1 MIAGFLAEL
10 MKLARR
16 PAMWLIVSV
25 WMTLSLVFGYV
36 FPYSSY
42 RGTPSGP
49 NAGTNLGQRV
59 LSEALPAA
67 LVPAAVQG
75 FPLFAGA
82 LALLIGV
89 LATGGEYG
97 WDTMKVLLTMG
108 PRRVSVLAG
117 KLLALTVVMLLIVL
131 ATFIVDGAASLLVAS
146 VTDGPVDWPPIG
158 ELLIGVAAGWLVVGM
173 WCLAGAFLGT
183 LVRGTALGVGV
194 GLVWALAVENLL
206 RIFGSIVDLVDFVQR
221 FMPGTNA
228 GALAAAIG
236 VPVQGQ
242 PGGTPGVT
250 DVVGGTS
257 AAVVLAVYLTM
268 FVATSAVLIRR
279 RDVA

>member
-10 MKLARR
+10 MKLVRR
-16 PAMWLIVSV
+16 PAMWIVVGV

-36 FPYSSY
+36 FPYFNY

-49 NAGTNLGQRV
+49 GANTDLGERV
-59 LSEALPAA
+59 LSEALPAQ
-67 LVPAAVQG
+67 LVPAAIQG
-75 FPLFAGA
+75 FPMFAGA

-108 PRRVSVLAG
+108 PRRLSVLAG
-117 KLLALTVVMLLIVL
+117 KLLGLTAAMLLVVL
-131 ATFIVDGAASLLVAS
+131 ATFVVDGAASLLVAS
-146 VTDGPVDWPPIG
+146 VTDKPVDWPPIG
-158 ELLIGVAAGWLVVGM
+158 ELITGVGAGWLIVGT

-183 LVRGTALGVGV
+183 LVRGTALGVGI

-206 RIFGSIVDLVDFVQR
+206 RIFGSIVAVVDVVQR

-228 GALAAAIG
+228 GALAAALG
-236 VPVQGQ
+236 VSVQGQ

-250 DVVGGTS
+250 DAVGGP
-257 AAVVLAVYLTM
+257 AAALVLAAYLVI
-268 FVATSAVLIRR
+268 FVTASGMLVHR

>member
-1 MIAGFLAEL
+1 MIASLVAEL
-10 MKLARR
+10 MKLAKR
-16 PAMWLIVSV
+16 PALWVVVGV

-36 FPYSSY
+36 FPYFSY

-49 NAGTNLGQRV
+49 DAGADLGERV

-67 LVPAAVQG
+67 LVPAAIQG

-82 LALLIGV
+82 LALLLGV
-89 LATGGEYG
+89 LASGGEYG
-97 WDTMKVLLTMG
+97 WRTMKVLLTLG
-108 PRRVSVLAG
+108 PSRLSVLAG
-117 KLLALTVVMLLIVL
+117 KLLALAVAMLLIVL
-131 ATFIVDGAASLLVAS
+131 STFVVDASASLLVAS
-146 VTDGPVDWPPIG
+146 ATDKPVDWPPLG
-158 ELLIGVAAGWLVVGM
+158 ELIAGVGAGWLVVGM

-183 LVRGTALGVGV
+183 LVRGTALAVGL

-206 RIFGSIVDLVDFVQR
+206 RIFGSIVDAVDVVQR

-228 GALAAAIG
+228 GALAAALG

-250 DVVGGTS
+250 DVVGGMP
-257 AAVVLAVYLTM
+257 AALVLVAYLVV
-268 FVATSAVLIRR
+268 FVAASAVLVLR

>member
-1 MIAGFLAEL
+1 MVASFLAEL
-10 MKLARR
+10 TKLARR
-16 PAMWLIVSV
+16 PATWLVVGV
-25 WMTLSLVFGYV
+25 WLTLSLLFGYV
-36 FPYSSY
+36 FPYFSY

-49 NAGTNLGQRV
+49 DAGANLGERV

-67 LVPAAVQG
+67 LVPAAIQG
-75 FPLFAGA
+75 LPLFAGA
-82 LALLIGV
+82 LALLLGV

-97 WDTMKVLLTMG
+97 WDTVKILLTMG
-108 PRRVSVLAG
+108 PGRLSVLAG
-117 KLLALTVVMLLIVL
+117 KLLALSLVMVLVVC

-146 VTDGPVDWPPIG
+146 ITDKPVHWPPI
-158 ELLIGVAAGWLVVGM
+158 EALLTGLGAGWLVVGM
-173 WCLAGAFLGT
+173 WCLAGAFLGI
-183 LVRGTALGVGV
+183 LVRGTALGVGI

-206 RIFGSIVDLVDFVQR
+206 RIFGSIVDVVDVVQR

-228 GALAAAIG
+228 GALAAALG

-257 AAVVLAVYLTM
+257 AALVLAAYLAV
-268 FVATSAVLIRR
+268 FVAASAVLIRR
-279 RDVA
+279 RDIA

>member
-1 MIAGFLAEL
+1 MIASFLAEL
-10 MKLARR
+10 TKLARR
-16 PAMWLIVSV
+16 PATWLVVGV
-25 WMTLSLVFGYV
+25 WLTLSLLFGYV
-36 FPYSSY
+36 FPYFSY

-49 NAGTNLGQRV
+49 NAGANLGERV

-67 LVPAAVQG
+67 LVPAAIQG
-75 FPLFAGA
+75 LPLFAGA
-82 LALLIGV
+82 LALLLGV

-97 WDTMKVLLTMG
+97 WDTVKVLLTMG
-108 PRRVSVLAG
+108 PGRLSVLAG
-117 KLLALTVVMLLIVL
+117 KLLALSLVMLLVVC

-146 VTDGPVDWPPIG
+146 ITDKPVHWPPIG
-158 ELLIGVAAGWLVVGM
+158 ALLTGLGAGWLVVGM
-173 WCLAGAFLGT
+173 WCLAGAFLGI
-183 LVRGTALGVGV
+183 LVRGTALGVGI

-206 RIFGSIVDLVDFVQR
+206 RIFGSIVDVVDVVHR

-228 GALAAAIG
+228 GALAAALG

-257 AAVVLAVYLTM
+257 AALVLAAYLAV
-268 FVATSAVLIRR
+268 FVAASAVLIRR
-279 RDVA
+279 RDIA

>member
-1 MIAGFLAEL
+1 MIASFLAEL
-10 MKLARR
+10 MKLAMR
-16 PAMWLIVSV
+16 PAMWVIAGV

-36 FPYSSY
+36 FPYFSY
-42 RGTPSGP
+42 LGTPSGP
-49 NAGTNLGQRV
+49 NAGANLGERV
-59 LSEALPAA
+59 LSEALPAE
-67 LVPAAVQG
+67 LVPAAIQG

-97 WDTMKVLLTMG
+97 WDTVKVLLTLG
-108 PRRVSVLAG
+108 PRRLSVLTG
-117 KLLALTVVMLLIVL
+117 KLLALAVVMLLVVL
-131 ATFIVDGAASLLVAS
+131 ATFVVDAAASLLVAS
-146 VTDGPVDWPPIG
+146 VTDEPADWPPIG
-158 ELLIGVAAGWLVVGM
+158 EVITGVGAGWLVVGM

-183 LVRGTALGVGV
+183 LVRGTALGIGI

-206 RIFGSIVDLVDFVQR
+206 RIFGSIVDVVDVVQR

-228 GALAAAIG
+228 GALAAALG

-250 DVVGGTS
+250 DVVNGTS
-257 AAVVLAVYLTM
+257 AAVVLAAYLVV
-268 FVATSAVLIRR
+268 FVVASAVLVHR